1 MHVLAQIRKARQ
13 SESGFTLIEL
23 LIVIVILGVLAGIVV
38 FAVGGITDTGDTA
51 ACKADIKTVTTAVE
65 AFRAQ
70 SGAYPATGDVGAEAA
85 LVPKFLNSYPDT
97 VTYTLAAGDP
107 DVAGAAGAV
116 NDCTG
121 ITI

>member
-1 MHVLAQIRKARQ
+1 MPRQ
-13 SESGFTLIEL
+13 PAITSRSDRGFTLIEL

-38 FAVGGITDTGDTA
+38 FAVGGITDTGDEA

-70 SGAYPATGDVGAEAA
+70 TGVYPATGDAAAEAA
-85 LVPKFLNSYPDT
+85 LVPLYLNSYPDT
-97 VTYTLAAGDP
+97 VNYSLAAGDP
-107 DVAGAAGAV
+107 DVAGAAGAN

>member
-1 MHVLAQIRKARQ
+1 MLAQIRKARQ
-13 SESGFTLIEL
+13 EESGFTLIEL

-38 FAVGGITDTGDTA
+38 FAVGGITDTGDEA

-70 SGAYPATGDVGAEAA
+70 TGAYPATGDAAAEAA
-85 LVPKFLNSYPDT
+85 LVPLYLNSYPDT
-97 VTYTLAAGDP
+97 VNYSLAAGDP
-107 DVAGAAGAV
+107 DVAGAAGAN

-121 ITI
+121 VTI